1 MRVGVDGNEDIQRW
15 IGGSPGGRGDDEVE
29 DDAAMRENFG
39 DGHM

>member
-1 MRVGVDGNEDIQRW
+1 MLAGVDGNEDIRV
-15 IGGSPGGRGDDEVE
+15 DDEVE